1 MKNKQ
6 VVSTLLTVSMAA
18 SLLPAPA
25 MALAQEQPMANE
37 VQDTTSMQ
45 QDIAEGSK
53 GKEIVK
59 TTENPVLEDGE
70 TTSSETK
77 TEEGQ
82 PQAEQEQSPLE
93 DTSAETNTE
102 EEQPQAEQEH
112 PPLEDTSLETKTE
125 EEQQQEQQEQTELVQ
140 EQPLMELL
148 TEEMDLPDDTFSEYT
163 NQKLEQMYL
172 ENLFYGN
179 QKSSTFVSFFVNNHG
194 DMLLQDDENA
204 LAIYRA
210 LKEKIKNVAESGGST
225 KFTDIQL
232 KIPMPLEGGG
242 FSSELKKSISSA
254 ITCLRVDIPE
264 YIYWM
269 DFASSYTMGAQT
281 SGGKITSLTITLPVA
296 KPYQKNNNPKE
307 VNNLMEKAIQ
317 AKQNANK
324 YAIEI
329 RNTTYTN
336 NVEKIRAIKDKVCEL
351 TAYNFKSDGVT
362 PADPSATDN
371 PWSDPWQMIW
381 VFDNDTTNKV
391 VCEGY
396 SKAFQYLFDL
406 IFAGD
411 TSVKCYCVTGKMN
424 NGGHMWN
431 IVQMD
436 GQNYLVDVTN
446 CDNSYKSASSGGYS
460 NNSGWFVN
468 ADGVEDHITGENQS
482 DRVAGDGLFMLS
494 TKGQLTKNG
503 TYGQIVKVQG
513 DVNTGYTIQSSTN
526 SGGTLYTYDEE
537 TKSLHKHTEALDLT
551 FVEKPS
557 VSTEPQAVTNLT
569 YDGQEH
575 ELVKAG
581 TAANGKIQYRLGDTG
596 EFSDTIPKAK
606 NADTYQVYYK
616 AVKNDVVT
624 LAETFVEVTI
634 AQADYK
640 FDDNNSAIT
649 SISKTPKKGE
659 AMPTTNT
666 KAIATGVSNETV
678 NGTLEWFT
686 DANHKTPAKGNFDT
700 AGNKTLYWKFT
711 PEKNATNYKTD
722 AKTGSVQFTVQDNTL
737 PEYNG
742 TVSAPT
748 QKSKKGGHVA
758 LTPVTISGETIQY
771 GYSNAENTTPNRW
784 QNEAVFENVPTGEH
798 WFFAKVT
805 QTTTHKEKISTG
817 TKITIFAKPNITKYT
832 DIPTTLHVGQE
843 VALKP
848 TVSLNSAA
856 GQDVKSYQVAQGTL
870 PAGLVLD
877 ANTGNITG
885 NLTTETTAQ
894 TVVKITVTDNE
905 GTVSEAYTL
914 QFPAIGKKGQTIT
927 AADVQAT
934 YGDVDKKINASSD
947 DTNATLTYQVIEG
960 TDVVAVDTDGTLSIL
975 KAGKAKVRITASAT
989 NTSGASTKDITVT
1002 IAKKQISDLT
1012 IILDKNRYPYDNG
1025 NEIRPVVT
1033 VTYNGG
1039 TDTLPDTEYVVS
1051 YHNNINVGEDTASV
1065 TVTEKTDGNY
1075 TFTSTSEKFSIEKIN
1090 HDAISV
1096 SSVAKAGATGTI
1108 DLSQY
1113 LPDGANIALGV
1124 VTDTDTILDGTPVIA
1139 GNVLQYAFKP
1149 DVVEG
1154 KMAEISVNVTNCTN
1168 YNDFVIPVTITVTNK
1183 EPQKDFHFA
1192 ETTVNKT
1199 YSDED
1204 FVVTASGN
1212 AGTGAV
1218 TYESNATDVA
1228 MVEKTSGKVSIVKDG
1243 KVTITATSAADE
1255 NYAEAKASYTLVIA
1269 KGTITITAKD
1279 KYLSRGGTLPTLTED
1294 DYTITGLKA
1303 GETLKTLPQ
1312 IQYEGNP
1319 DTTKE
1324 GTTPIQVSG
1333 AEKPE
1338 QTAGCYHDIVYKNG
1352 TLTIRR
1358 NNNSSGSSSSSS
1370 HKTETTTT
1378 SDGTKVE
1385 VITKPDG
1392 TKVETTK
1399 TPDGMVSVIET
1410 KKDGT
1415 VIKTETTKDGD
1426 KVEEVKKPDGSS
1438 ITDVKKAD
1446 GTTAT
1451 TTIDKNGQTK
1461 AEVKISDKAINEANK
1476 ENKPISIP
1484 VTPVQATNDSETAPV
1499 IKVETESTKKIGITI
1514 PVKNPTEG
1522 TVAVI
1527 VHANGIEEI
1536 IRKSVADKNGVT
1548 MHLENGAT
1556 VKIIEHTKTF
1566 VDTQT
1571 HWAENAINFVTSH
1584 ELYFGTSENTFS
1596 PDTAMTRGMLAVV
1609 LHNLE
1614 SNPTTSQ
1621 KLKFKDVKADA
1632 WYTNAVQWAAEQN
1645 IVSGYKNGNFGPNDT
1660 ITREQLAVMLYR
1672 YVGSPT
1678 HRQNELHF
1686 ADANHVSTYAKE
1698 AMRWAV
1704 EEGIISGTDNNMLNP
1719 KKNATRAEVAA
1730 MLMRLMHTTI

>member
-18 SLLPAPA
+18 SLLPAPV

-53 GKEIVK
+53 GEEIVK

-70 TTSSETK
+70 TASSETK
-77 TEEGQ
+77 TEEEQ

-125 EEQQQEQQEQTELVQ
+125 EEHQQEQQEQTELVQ

-179 QKSSTFVSFFVNNHG
+179 QKSSMFVSFFVNNHG

-296 KPYQKNNNPKE
+296 KPYQKNNNPEE

-317 AKQNANK
+317 AKENANK

-468 ADGVEDHITGENQS
+468 ADGVEDHVTGENQS

-616 AVKNDVVT
+616 AVKNDAVT

-711 PEKNATNYKTD
+711 PDKNATNYKTD

-832 DIPTTLHVGQE
+832 DIPETLNVGQE
-843 VALKP
+843 IALKP
-848 TVSLNSAA
+848 TVSLNSAD
-856 GQDVKSYQVAQGTL
+856 GQTAKSYQVAQGTL
-870 PAGLVLD
+870 PAGLNLD
-877 ANTGNITG
+877 ASTGNITG

-927 AADVQAT
+927 AADMQAT
-934 YGDVDKKINASSD
+934 YGDVDKKITASSD
-947 DTNATLTYQVIEG
+947 DKNATLTYQVIEG
-960 TDVVAVDTDGTLSIL
+960 TDVVTVDTDGTLSIL

-1002 IAKKQISDLT
+1002 IAKKQISDVT

-1033 VTYNGG
+1033 VKYNGG
-1039 TDTLPDTEYVVS
+1039 TNTLPDTEYVVR
-1051 YHNNINVGEDTASV
+1051 YNNNINVGEDTASV

-1096 SSVAKAGATGTI
+1096 SGVAKAGATGTI

-1279 KYLSRGGTLPTLTED
+1279 KYLSRGGTLPALTKD

-1319 DTTKE
+1319 DTAKE

-1358 NNNSSGSSSSSS
+1358 NNSSSGSSSSSS

-1385 VITKPDG
+1385 VTTKPDG

-1438 ITDVKKAD
+1438 VTDVKKAD

-1499 IKVETESTKKIGITI
+1499 IKVETESTEKVGITI

-1566 VDTQT
+1566 TDTQT

-1621 KLKFKDVKADA
+1621 KLEFKDVKADT
-1632 WYTNAVQWAAEQN
+1632 WYTNAVQWAADQN
-1645 IVSGYKNGNFGPNDT
+1645 IVSGYKNGKFGPNDN

-1672 YVGSPT
+1672 YAGSPA
-1678 HRQNELHF
+1678 HSQNELHF
-1686 ADANHVSTYAKE
+1686 ADANHVSAYAKE
-1698 AMRWAV
+1698 AMQWAV
-1704 EEGIISGTDNNMLNP
+1704 EEGIISGTDNNTLNP